1 MRHKQ
6 AIRCATNGY
15 QLLKRVGER
24 IPKQCPTLTRLTH
37 KLDVLAAAVW
47 SVGLLAILSTIYA
60 FSPVAASGDSRW
72 SLHTAMSL
80 IRGHAGDLTEY
91 MPALERDDFYAIEY
105 VDGRPHTSFPIGVS
119 ILAIPAVAIGSLVRP
134 AFFQELQNSVPDRFE
149 EIVASITGATA
160 SVVFFWV
167 LYSQFGSLW
176 TALAGTGIL
185 ALGTSM
191 WSTATRALVQHGPL
205 VLMFAIVM
213 LLMVQAFRRPSLVQY
228 AGLVLAMGYIVRP
241 TAAVAIVVISIYVLV
256 FYRAWFLRY
265 LGWAMVAA
273 IPWMIFNYSNYGDIL
288 PPYYSASR
296 MGSPSFLA
304 LLGILFSPSRGLLVF
319 TPVMVFALSG
329 FVLSLRE
336 QQRRPLHIA
345 FAAIVVGITY
355 IIVAWPGWWGG
366 HCFGPRLMTDVVPFL
381 VYFVAFNFHMPAE
394 ISQWARTCLSAS
406 IAIFAIVGVL
416 IHAQGALRYG
426 PWEWNYIPHNI
437 DNRYRVW
444 DWKDPQFLRT
454 RAQP

>member
-91 MPALERDDFYAIEY
+91 MPALERNDFYAIEY

-273 IPWMIFNYSNYGDIL
+273 IPWMIFNYFDLRRHSTTLLRSL
-288 PPYYSASR
+288 PDGLTFIPRSAGHFVQPLARASSVHPRNGFCSQRICTFAARTAATASPYRLCGHSGRHHVYHRGVAR
-296 MGSPSFLA
+296 MVG
-304 LLGILFSPSRGLLVF
+304 
-319 TPVMVFALSG
+319 
-329 FVLSLRE
+329 
-336 QQRRPLHIA
+336 RPLFWTPSYDGRSAVSGVLCRVQFSHA
-345 FAAIVVGITY
+345 GRDE
-355 IIVAWPGWWGG
+355 PMGK
-366 HCFGPRLMTDVVPFL
+366 DVPFGKHR
-381 VYFVAFNFHMPAE
+381 YFRHRRCADSSPGRVA
-394 ISQWARTCLSAS
+394 
-406 IAIFAIVGVL
+406 
-416 IHAQGALRYG
+416 YG

>member
-1 MRHKQ
+1 
-6 AIRCATNGY
+6 
-15 QLLKRVGER
+15 
-24 IPKQCPTLTRLTH
+24 
-37 KLDVLAAAVW
+37 
-47 SVGLLAILSTIYA
+47 
-60 FSPVAASGDSRW
+60 
-72 SLHTAMSL
+72 
-80 IRGHAGDLTEY
+80 
-91 MPALERDDFYAIEY
+91 
-105 VDGRPHTSFPIGVS
+105 
-119 ILAIPAVAIGSLVRP
+119 
-134 AFFQELQNSVPDRFE
+134 
-149 EIVASITGATA
+149 
-160 SVVFFWV
+160 
-167 LYSQFGSLW
+167 
-176 TALAGTGIL
+176 
-185 ALGTSM
+185 M

-273 IPWMIFNYSNYGDIL
+273 IPWMIFNYSIYGDIL

>member
-1 MRHKQ
+1 M
-6 AIRCATNGY
+6 
-15 QLLKRVGER
+15 
-24 IPKQCPTLTRLTH
+24 
-37 KLDVLAAAVW
+37 
-47 SVGLLAILSTIYA
+47 
-60 FSPVAASGDSRW
+60 
-72 SLHTAMSL
+72 
-80 IRGHAGDLTEY
+80 
-91 MPALERDDFYAIEY
+91 
-105 VDGRPHTSFPIGVS
+105 
-119 ILAIPAVAIGSLVRP
+119 
-134 AFFQELQNSVPDRFE
+134 QNSVPDRFE

-273 IPWMIFNYSNYGDIL
+273 IPWMIFNYSIYGDIL

-296 MGSPSFLA
+296 MAHLHSSLCWAFCSAP
-304 LLGILFSPSRGLLVF
+304 RE
-319 TPVMVFALSG
+319 G
-329 FVLSLRE
+329 F
-336 QQRRPLHIA
+336 
-345 FAAIVVGITY
+345 
-355 IIVAWPGWWGG
+355 
-366 HCFGPRLMTDVVPFL
+366 
-381 VYFVAFNFHMPAE
+381 
-394 ISQWARTCLSAS
+394 
-406 IAIFAIVGVL
+406 
-416 IHAQGALRYG
+416 
-426 PWEWNYIPHNI
+426 
-437 DNRYRVW
+437 
-444 DWKDPQFLRT
+444 
-454 RAQP
+454 

>member
-1 MRHKQ
+1 M
-6 AIRCATNGY
+6 
-15 QLLKRVGER
+15 
-24 IPKQCPTLTRLTH
+24 
-37 KLDVLAAAVW
+37 
-47 SVGLLAILSTIYA
+47 
-60 FSPVAASGDSRW
+60 
-72 SLHTAMSL
+72 
-80 IRGHAGDLTEY
+80 
-91 MPALERDDFYAIEY
+91 
-105 VDGRPHTSFPIGVS
+105 
-119 ILAIPAVAIGSLVRP
+119 
-134 AFFQELQNSVPDRFE
+134 
-149 EIVASITGATA
+149 
-160 SVVFFWV
+160 VFFWV

-273 IPWMIFNYSNYGDIL
+273 IPWMIFNYSIYGDIL

-329 FVLSLRE
+329 FVLSPRE